1 MKATFAQG
9 GGGEAVNTI
18 LRVANDLRDAVLALA
33 RQPPRPASR
42 PLGGVGLVE
51 SATALHRDC
60 ESKKVMCS
68 ECVSAMWVVGT
79 PRAHHIVE
87 WGLRAHASELSCFL
101 ERPKANVHGTEAGPL
116 QGSWGR
122 TATCCFEAWRE

>member
-1 MKATFAQG
+1 MIMLPRQARDKHREGHTKKSDVLLQWSNGLKATFAQG
-9 GGGEAVNTI
+9 GGGEAVNTV

-33 RQPPRPASR
+33 RQPPRPASH

-68 ECVSAMWVVGT
+68 HVFHAPALS
-79 PRAHHIVE
+79 IV
-87 WGLRAHASELSCFL
+87 
-101 ERPKANVHGTEAGPL
+101 
-116 QGSWGR
+116 
-122 TATCCFEAWRE
+122 